1 MLEDRSAAPSTEP
14 SPPFVSKDP
23 IYGLAAPC
31 QTEVAYLLDNGQT
44 EGIRVYIV
52 AFAIDKIKYKPSKL
66 KFLSGLGYAIYVAAF
81 VLEEDEEDA
90 THGRGDGKE
99 LDEKELFAPRPLGT
113 SMVNLSG
120 LLELS
125 MPVPS
130 AKGIWSPKPSRTALA
145 PSIENQDDDVGL
157 SIDTLAMESPGKVGT
172 EMIRPN
178 KIFAESS
185 FVRPQS
191 APITSVFTLTST
203 SSPRPHSSSPSNA
216 NRASGKQGN
225 TVVGADNASSFPPT
239 WEPVDT
245 FSFPIAN
252 IPIKC
257 FVPDNLTFN
266 SFEEMKHIADGSNAN
281 IFLGKFLGLKV
292 VVKMIK
298 EDVQSNPV
306 AVHEF
311 DVEHGMLSRFS
322 HPHIIR
328 LLGAGMMPRRFIVIE
343 YLGGGSLAT
352 VLENNKE
359 KPGLAQRFFRK
370 PTFTYAT
377 LLMRARD
384 MADALN
390 YLHSQVHEGAIVI
403 HRDLKPDN
411 VGFTANGTLK
421 LFDFGLCTCVK
432 AHEQAA
438 EVYEM
443 TGNTGSLRYMAP
455 EVALRRSYNER
466 VDVYSFGIMVWQMAR
481 DRVPF
486 KGLSKIEF
494 FNTVVNGDN
503 RPPLDKA
510 WPNRFSQLL
519 TSCWHSDYLARP
531 SFAQLVEELD
541 SLYVEARG
549 KPSTPP
555 TTPPLA
561 NKSPGI
567 NEDTSK
573 PGTPGLSKQNSLN
586 DSKDRKHSW
595 F

>member
-1 MLEDRSAAPSTEP
+1 
-14 SPPFVSKDP
+14 
-23 IYGLAAPC
+23 
-31 QTEVAYLLDNGQT
+31 
-44 EGIRVYIV
+44 
-52 AFAIDKIKYKPSKL
+52 
-66 KFLSGLGYAIYVAAF
+66 
-81 VLEEDEEDA
+81 
-90 THGRGDGKE
+90 
-99 LDEKELFAPRPLGT
+99 
-113 SMVNLSG
+113 
-120 LLELS
+120 
-125 MPVPS
+125 
-130 AKGIWSPKPSRTALA
+130 
-145 PSIENQDDDVGL
+145 
-157 SIDTLAMESPGKVGT
+157 
-172 EMIRPN
+172 
-178 KIFAESS
+178 
-185 FVRPQS
+185 
-191 APITSVFTLTST
+191 
-203 SSPRPHSSSPSNA
+203 
-216 NRASGKQGN
+216 
-225 TVVGADNASSFPPT
+225 
-239 WEPVDT
+239 
-245 FSFPIAN
+245 
-252 IPIKC
+252 
-257 FVPDNLTFN
+257 VPDNLTFN

-281 IFLGKFLGLKV
+281 IFLGKFMGMKV

-370 PTFTYAT
+370 PTFTYAN

-390 YLHSQVHEGAIVI
+390 YLHSRVHDGAVVI

-411 VGFTANGTLK
+411 VGFTADGTLK

-432 AHEQAA
+432 AHDSRAE
-438 EVYEM
+438 EVYDM

-541 SLYVEARG
+541 ALYVEARG

-555 TTPPLA
+555 TTPPPT
-561 NKSPGI
+561 NKSPTGSEDANKAPAAAAITPIGI
-567 NEDTSK
+567 
-573 PGTPGLSKQNSLN
+573 LKQPSLKDN
-586 DSKDRKHSW
+586 NKDRKSSW